1 MHSQDENHHSLI
13 NFVQFSRSLPMASDL
28 LSFTPMN
35 LKNFRKAGHPPTL
48 LGAFLYFDV
57 SFMVWVLIG
66 ALGTFIAKDFSL
78 SATTKGLVVAIPILG
93 GSLLRLPMGI
103 LADHI
108 GSKRTAILGMTLTAI
123 PLLLA
128 LWGANSLS
136 QIYFIGLLLGVAGS
150 SFAVALPMASRW
162 YPPEHQGLA
171 MGIAGS
177 GNSGTVLAA
186 FFAPRLAEAHGWHAV
201 FGFALIPLLAVMVYF
216 TLFAKDSPTHPPAI
230 PFRRYFLPLKE
241 TDAVLFCFFYMIT
254 FGGFVGLASF
264 LPIFFNDQYGVSRVM
279 AGNLTAL
286 CVFAGSFCRPLGGYI
301 SDRIGGIKSLSFLYT
316 GIAICI
322 LLISILPPLPLIVPL
337 LLMTMLLLGMGNGAI
352 FQLVPQRFPREI
364 GTITGLVGTFGG
376 FGGFLLPLAL
386 GGLKDRWDSY
396 GVGFLLFALAGL
408 LALSILRV
416 VQRGWR
422 RGWTPVEGAIL

>member
-1 MHSQDENHHSLI
+1 
-13 NFVQFSRSLPMASDL
+13 
-28 LSFTPMN
+28 MN

-57 SFMVWVLIG
+57 SFMIWVLIG
-66 ALGTFIAKDFSL
+66 ALGTFIVRDFGL
-78 SATTKGLVVAIPILG
+78 SATAKGLVVAVPILG

-108 GSKRTAILGMTLTAI
+108 GSKRTALLGMGLTAV
-123 PLLLA
+123 PLLMAYAAGTTLP
-128 LWGANSLS
+128 
-136 QIYFIGLLLGVAGS
+136 QIYFIGFFLGVAGS

-171 MGIAGS
+171 MGIAGA

-201 FGFALIPLLAVMVYF
+201 FGLALIPLLAVMAYF
-216 TLFAKDSPTHPPAI
+216 AIFSRDSPNHPPSI
-230 PFRRYFLPLKE
+230 PFWRYFLPLKE
-241 TDAVLFCFFYMIT
+241 TDAVLFCLFYMIT

-264 LPIFFNDQYGVSRVM
+264 LPIFFNDQYSVSRIM

-301 SDRIGGIKSLSFLYT
+301 SDRIGGIRALSVLYV
-316 GIAICI
+316 GVAVC
-322 LLISILPPLPLIVPL
+322 LLLVSMLPPLPLIVPL
-337 LLMTMLLLGMGNGAI
+337 LFLTMLFLGMGNGAV

-386 GGLKDRWDSY
+386 GGLKDRWASY
-396 GVGFLLFALAGL
+396 GIGFLLFALAGL
-408 LALSILRV
+408 AALLILRV
-416 VQRGWR
+416 VQGGWR
-422 RGWTPVEGAIL
+422 REWNQAEGAVL

>member
-1 MHSQDENHHSLI
+1 
-13 NFVQFSRSLPMASDL
+13 
-28 LSFTPMN
+28 MN
-35 LKNFRKAGHPPTL
+35 LKDFRQSGDLPTL

-57 SFMVWVLIG
+57 SFMIWVSIG
-66 ALGTFIAKDFSL
+66 ALGTFIARDFGL
-78 SATTKGLVVAIPILG
+78 NATAKGLLVAIPILG

-108 GSKRTAILGMTLTAI
+108 GSKRTALLGMALTTV
-123 PLLLA
+123 PLLMACAAGKTLH
-128 LWGANSLS
+128 
-136 QIYFIGLLLGVAGS
+136 QIYIIGLSLGVAGA

-171 MGIAGS
+171 MGIAGA

-186 FFAPRLAEAHGWHAV
+186 FFAPRLAEAYGWHSV
-201 FGFALIPLLAVMVYF
+201 FGFAIIPLLAVAAYF
-216 TLFAKDSPTHPPAI
+216 ALFAKDSPNHPPPI
-230 PFRRYFLPLKE
+230 PFWLYFLPLKE
-241 TDAVLFCFFYMIT
+241 ADAVLFCFFYTIT

-264 LPIFFNDQYGVSRVM
+264 LPIFFNDQYLVSRIM

-301 SDRIGGIKSLSFLYT
+301 SDRIGGIRSLSFLYAGVAACLVLVST
-316 GIAICI
+316 
-322 LLISILPPLPLIVPL
+322 LPPLYLIVPL
-337 LLMTMLLLGMGNGAI
+337 LFIAMLLLGMGNGAI

-376 FGGFLLPLAL
+376 FGGFLLPLVL
-386 GGLKDRWDSY
+386 GGLKDRWASY
-396 GVGFLLFALAGL
+396 GIGFFLFAVAGL
-408 LALSILRV
+408 AALSTLRA

-422 RGWTPVEGAIL
+422 RGWDQAEGAVL

>member
-1 MHSQDENHHSLI
+1 
-13 NFVQFSRSLPMASDL
+13 
-28 LSFTPMN
+28 MN
-35 LKNFRKAGHPPTL
+35 LKNFSRAGHVPTL
-48 LGAFLYFDV
+48 FGAFLYFDV
-57 SFMVWVLIG
+57 SFMIWVLVG
-66 ALGTFIAKDFSL
+66 AMGTFIARDFSL
-78 SATTKGLVVAIPILG
+78 GATAKGLVVAIPILG

-108 GSKRTAILGMTLTAI
+108 GSKRTALLGMGLTVI

-128 LWGANSLS
+128 CLAGKTLP
-136 QIYFIGLLLGVAGS
+136 QIYLIGFFLGIAGS

-186 FFAPRLAEAHGWHAV
+186 FFAPRLAEGYGWHTV
-201 FGFALIPLLAVMVYF
+201 FGLALLPLVGVMVYF
-216 TLFAKDSPTHPPAI
+216 YFFAKDSPAHPPAI
-230 PFRRYFLPLKE
+230 PLKRYFLPLKE
-241 TDAVLFCFFYMIT
+241 ADAVLFCLLYMIT

-264 LPIFFNDQYGVSRVM
+264 LPIFFNDQYAVSRIM
-279 AGNLTAL
+279 AGTLTAV

-301 SDRIGGIKSLSFLYT
+301 ADRVGGIRSLSLLYIGVAT
-316 GIAICI
+316 C
-322 LLISILPPLPLIVPL
+322 LLGVATLPPLGLIVPL
-337 LLMTMLLLGMGNGAI
+337 LFMTMLLLGMGNGAV

-376 FGGFLLPLAL
+376 FGGFLLPLVL
-386 GGLKDRWDSY
+386 GGLKDRWHSF
-396 GVGFLLFALAGL
+396 GIGFLLFALTS
-408 LALSILRV
+408 LAALAVLRS

-422 RGWTPVEGAIL
+422 SQWNQAEGAIL